1 MATPTSAPVGSAEG
15 KAKFVKIAVAGVAL
29 AAAVALIVWN
39 MIPEPMATGGTAA
52 PTQDTAQSG
61 QAAQQKVA
69 EPAGSTGGGAP
80 AQQAATGDGGSNEP
94 PPRGNYRLAPER
106 KK

>member
-1 MATPTSAPVGSAEG
+1 MATPTSAPVGSAES

-29 AAAVALIVWN
+29 VAALGLIVWN
-39 MIPEPMATGGTAA
+39 MMPEPMATGGTAA
-52 PTQDTAQSG
+52 PQQEAAQSG

-69 EPAGSTGGGAP
+69 QPAGSTGGAAP
-80 AQQAATGDGGSNEP
+80 SRQAATGDGSSNEP